1 MNPFADEEF
10 KKLLEEA
17 ANAPRAMTLDV
28 DEESKSVELFL
39 DNKSGSYYAEW
50 IVGEG
55 ADICL
60 YRDQT
65 TDHVIG
71 CRLPLYCSNL
81 RVFRSKDDHGDPTV

>member
-1 MNPFADEEF
+1 MNPFDDDELR
-10 KKLLEEA
+10 KMIEEA
-17 ANAPRAMTLDV
+17 AKAPRAMILDV
-28 DEESKSVELFL
+28 DEESRSVELIL

-50 IVGEG
+50 ITGEG

-71 CRLPLYCSNL
+71 CRLPLYCNNL
-81 RVFRSKDDHGDPTV
+81 RVFQSKDNHGDPTV